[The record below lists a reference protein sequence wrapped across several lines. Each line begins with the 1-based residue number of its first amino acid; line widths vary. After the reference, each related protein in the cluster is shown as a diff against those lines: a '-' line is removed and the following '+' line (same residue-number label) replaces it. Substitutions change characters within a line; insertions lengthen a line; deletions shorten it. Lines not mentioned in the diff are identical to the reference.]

1 MSIGIQ
7 LLISVGI
14 IFSIIIAIIGYRNK
28 WSIIK
33 DL

>member
-1 MSIGIQ
+1 MNVGIQ

-14 IFSIIIAIIGYRNK
+14 IFSIVIAIIGYKNK